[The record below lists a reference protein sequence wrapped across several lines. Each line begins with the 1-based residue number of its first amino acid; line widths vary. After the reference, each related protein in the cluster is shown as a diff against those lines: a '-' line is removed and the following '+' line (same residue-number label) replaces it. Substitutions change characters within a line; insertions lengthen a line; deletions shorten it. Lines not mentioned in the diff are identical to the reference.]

1 MASRL
6 APVCEAIARLLSP
19 HAEVV
24 LHDPA
29 TDSVIAIWNPL
40 SRRTVGDPS
49 LLGELDELTP
59 VGTDVYGPYPKSLPD
74 GRRLSSVSAVIRD
87 DEGRPE
93 AVLCV
98 NVDRSAF
105 DAAARILAAFAA
117 PVTMQPESLFARDWT
132 EQLNETVAEFV
143 RDKGTSLDRLS
154 KQDRVDL
161 VARLDALGVFEQRR
175 AVPTVARAMDL
186 SRSAVYQLLAL
197 TRKEPA
203 DADPA

>member
-1 MASRL
+1 MADRL

-40 SRRTVGDPS
+40 SKRTVGDPS

-59 VGTDVYGPYPKSLPD
+59 AGADVYGPYPKSLPD
-74 GRRLSSVSAVIRD
+74 GRGLSSVSAVIRD
-87 DEGRPE
+87 DEGRPDV
-93 AVLCV
+93 VLCV

-117 PVTMQPESLFARDWT
+117 PVAAQPEALFAHDWT
-132 EQLNETVAEFV
+132 ERLNETVAGFV
-143 RDKGTSLDRLS
+143 RDHATTVDGLS
-154 KQDRVDL
+154 KDQRLDL
-161 VARLDALGVFEQRR
+161 VAQLASAGVFDQRR
-175 AVPTVARAMDL
+175 SVPTVARAMGI

>member
-29 TDSVIAIWNPL
+29 TDSVISIWNPL

-49 LLGELDELTP
+49 LLGELEELTP
-59 VGTDVYGPYPKSLPD
+59 VGADVYGPYPKSLPD

-87 DEGRPE
+87 EEGRPE

-117 PVTMQPESLFARDWT
+117 PVTVQPESLFARDWT
-132 EQLNETVAEFV
+132 EQLNEAVATFV
-143 RDKGTSLDRLS
+143 RDRGVTLDGLS
-154 KQDRVDL
+154 KQDRLDL
-161 VARLDALGVFEQRR
+161 VAQLDSTGVFDQRR
-175 AVPTVARAMDL
+175 AVPTVARAMGI

>member
-1 MASRL
+1 
-6 APVCEAIARLLSP
+6 VCEAIARLLSP

-40 SRRTVGDPS
+40 SKRTVGDPS

-59 VGTDVYGPYPKSLPD
+59 AGTDVYGPYPKSLPD
-74 GRRLSSVSAVIRD
+74 GRGLSSVSAVIRD
-87 DEGRPE
+87 DEGRPDV
-93 AVLCV
+93 VLCV

-117 PVTMQPESLFARDWT
+117 PVTAQPEALFAHDWT
-132 EQLNETVAEFV
+132 ERLNETVARFV
-143 RDKGTSLDRLS
+143 RDHATTVDRLS
-154 KQDRVDL
+154 KEQRLDL
-161 VARLDALGVFEQRR
+161 VAQLDSAGIFDQRR
-175 AVPTVARAMDL
+175 SVPTVARAMAI

>member
-1 MASRL
+1 MADRL

-29 TDSVIAIWNPL
+29 TDSVLAVWNPL

-49 LLGELDELTP
+49 LLGELVELTP

-105 DAAARILAAFAA
+105 DAAARVLAAFAA
-117 PVTMQPESLFARDWT
+117 PVTTQPAALFARDWT
-132 EQLNETVAEFV
+132 EQLNETVAAFV
-143 RDKGTSLDRLS
+143 RDRGATLDGLS
-154 KQDRVDL
+154 KADRQEL
-161 VARLDALGVFEQRR
+161 VAQLDSAGVFDQRR
-175 AVPTVARAMDL
+175 AVPTVARAMGI